1 MRYILERV
9 RKIATDIKENV
20 YTNKLEIKNFQYKE
34 GNFLGI
40 EAINSDTS
48 EWINFNS
55 DKDNWGGTDDKH
67 FWFRTSVTVP
77 QEFEGQVL
85 ALDIYAFE
93 EGWDAVNPQFILYVN
108 GEHIQGLDINHREV
122 ILTNN
127 AKAGE
132 VYEIDLH
139 SYTGRTWDKRLT
151 LNASLVTI
159 DLAARDLYFNLQVPV
174 WSCEKIDEDDKKRI
188 DMLLVLN
195 DAINLLDLRKV
206 FSKEYNESIKK
217 ANKFLEVEFYEKLC
231 GHEDYVATCVGHTHI
246 DVAWWWTVAQTREKV
261 GRSFSTVLKLMDQYP
276 EYIFMSSQPQL
287 YKFIKEDYPDIY
299 EKIKEKVKEGVWEP
313 EGAMWLEADCNV
325 TSGESLIRQILHGK
339 RFFKEEFNVEN
350 EVLWL
355 PDVFGYSA
363 ALPQILKKSN
373 VNYFMTTKIAWNQ
386 FNKMPYD
393 TFMWKGIDGTEILTH
408 FITTTDP
415 NQDKKCHFTTYNGI
429 LHPGSI
435 KGAWDRYQQK
445 EINDDVLVCYG
456 YGDGGGGVSYE
467 MLETGR
473 RMAKGIPGMPKVKLG
488 NSLDYFKKLEKKVEG
503 NKRLPRWVGELY
515 LEYHRG
521 TYTSMARNKRDN
533 RISEQLYE
541 STEKVNSLAMLL
553 GKEYPAENINKNWEN
568 ILLNQ
573 FHDILPGTSIKKV
586 YDVTDEDYKRIIGS
600 GKEMLADGINYIAEN
615 ISLKNKSVVVFNTLG
630 FDRDDIVEFE
640 VPSDINM
647 PAVLDGNEEIE
658 CQLIDDGKAIF
669 FAKGI
674 PANGHKA
681 FEIIE
686 ATKSS
691 STNLT
696 IEKNYIENKFFDIK
710 INEEGNITSI
720 IDKKSNRE
728 VLKEGQTANVLQ
740 AFEDK
745 PMDYDNWD
753 IDIYYDEKM
762 WLVNDVQHI
771 EVIERGNVRS
781 TLEIKRKFQDSTI
794 IQKVYIYNDIPRIDF
809 DTNIDW
815 KESQVLLKAAFP
827 VDINSNEATYEIQYG
842 NVKRPT
848 HRNTSWDE
856 ARFEVC
862 GHKWVDLSEGNYGVS
877 LMNNSKYGHDILDG
891 VMRLTLLKSGI
902 LPNTTSDQEVHN
914 FIYSIYPHTG
924 DYKDA
929 GTVKMAYNL
938 NVPLYSKVE
947 EAHEGSLES
956 KSSLV
961 KVDKDNVIIEVIKK
975 AEDSDELVIRM
986 YECHN
991 MRTNVTLEM
1000 ISEIESVKE
1009 CNLMETDISELSKDG
1024 NKVSF
1029 EMKPFEILTLKV
1041 KLK

>member
-217 ANKFLEVEFYEKLC
+217 ANEFLEVEFYEKLC

-503 NKRLPRWVGELY
+503 NKRLPRWIGELY

-586 YDVTDEDYKRIIGS
+586 YDVTAEDYKRIIGS

>member
-1 MRYILERV
+1 
-9 RKIATDIKENV
+9 
-20 YTNKLEIKNFQYKE
+20 
-34 GNFLGI
+34 
-40 EAINSDTS
+40 
-48 EWINFNS
+48 
-55 DKDNWGGTDDKH
+55 
-67 FWFRTSVTVP
+67 
-77 QEFEGQVL
+77 
-85 ALDIYAFE
+85 
-93 EGWDAVNPQFILYVN
+93 
-108 GEHIQGLDINHREV
+108 
-122 ILTNN
+122 
-127 AKAGE
+127 
-132 VYEIDLH
+132 
-139 SYTGRTWDKRLT
+139 
-151 LNASLVTI
+151 
-159 DLAARDLYFNLQVPV
+159 
-174 WSCEKIDEDDKKRI
+174 
-188 DMLLVLN
+188 
-195 DAINLLDLRKV
+195 
-206 FSKEYNESIKK
+206 
-217 ANKFLEVEFYEKLC
+217 
-231 GHEDYVATCVGHTHI
+231 
-246 DVAWWWTVAQTREKV
+246 
-261 GRSFSTVLKLMDQYP
+261 
-276 EYIFMSSQPQL
+276 
-287 YKFIKEDYPDIY
+287 
-299 EKIKEKVKEGVWEP
+299 
-313 EGAMWLEADCNV
+313 
-325 TSGESLIRQILHGK
+325 
-339 RFFKEEFNVEN
+339 
-350 EVLWL
+350 
-355 PDVFGYSA
+355 
-363 ALPQILKKSN
+363 
-373 VNYFMTTKIAWNQ
+373 
-386 FNKMPYD
+386 
-393 TFMWKGIDGTEILTH
+393 
-408 FITTTDP
+408 
-415 NQDKKCHFTTYNGI
+415 
-429 LHPGSI
+429 
-435 KGAWDRYQQK
+435 
-445 EINDDVLVCYG
+445 
-456 YGDGGGGVSYE
+456 
-467 MLETGR
+467 
-473 RMAKGIPGMPKVKLG
+473 
-488 NSLDYFKKLEKKVEG
+488 
-503 NKRLPRWVGELY
+503 
-515 LEYHRG
+515 
-521 TYTSMARNKRDN
+521 
-533 RISEQLYE
+533 
-541 STEKVNSLAMLL
+541 
-553 GKEYPAENINKNWEN
+553 
-568 ILLNQ
+568 
-573 FHDILPGTSIKKV
+573 
-586 YDVTDEDYKRIIGS
+586 
-600 GKEMLADGINYIAEN
+600 
-615 ISLKNKSVVVFNTLG
+615 
-630 FDRDDIVEFE
+630 
-640 VPSDINM
+640 M

-658 CQLIDDGKAIF
+658 CQLSDDGKAIF

-728 VLKEGQTANVLQ
+728 VLKDGGIGNQIQ

-745 PMDYDNWD
+745 PMCFDNWD
-753 IDIYYDEKM
+753 IDIYYKEKI
-762 WLVNDVQHI
+762 WIVDDIQSINV
-771 EVIERGNVRS
+771 VERGPVRS
-781 TLEIKRKFQDSTI
+781 TLRVERKFLNSKI
-794 IQKVYIYNDIPRIDF
+794 IQNIHIYNDIPRIDF
-809 DTNIDW
+809 DSYIDW
-815 KESQVLLKAAFP
+815 KEHDIVLKAAFP
-827 VDINSNEATYEIQYG
+827 VDIHTNEATYEIQYG

>member
-217 ANKFLEVEFYEKLC
+217 ANEFLEVEFYEKLC

-902 LPNTTSDQEVHN
+902 LPNTTSDQELHN